1 MPIVK
6 KIEGNLVELFKEGR
20 YPLIAHSVLCT
31 KVMTT
36 KFGKDL
42 IAEFPEVDQVDKE
55 FPLPAIYRLGD
66 YSVVPTECGTVL
78 NFYTQLSIST
88 SYEYCALKQC
98 LKKLT
103 SEALRTGNYI
113 ELAVVAENLG
123 DLNITE
129 KLLNQQEQLLITLIT
144 HDKGQVPVGEGQ
156 AD

>member
-1 MPIVK
+1 
-6 KIEGNLVELFKEGR
+6 
-20 YPLIAHSVLCT
+20 
-31 KVMTT
+31 MTT

-66 YSVVPTECGTVL
+66 YSVVPTEYGTVL

-103 SEALRTGNYI
+103 SEALRAGNYI
-113 ELAVVAENLG
+113 EVAVVAENLG

-129 KLLNQQEQLLITLIT
+129 KLLNQQESLLITLIT